1 MAKLLPTSLQQ
12 PHIQAFDDLV
22 SGRLDALPIEAVLVY
37 IIDMVNAEALP
48 YLAEQFDILG
58 IKGYIYATTEEQ
70 KRDVVRAAIELHR
83 YKGTPWAIKEALSKI
98 GLVVNRIEEGV
109 GNRTFYNGVYNR
121 NGSRTRGSAGHWAF
135 FRVYLNTA
143 LNTVVSASQ
152 ITEAVAIIN
161 EYKNVRSWLY
171 DITVEVTNI
180 NDTLSITDS
189 IGIDAGVTAADDFGT
204 YYNGLYTRNGTR
216 LRANIADVISTDV
229 TTLDPDAY
237 AFILAAGLTSSVLH
251 TAINDLV
258 LELKAQSLWVKLQAI
273 YPMVGGTVAS
283 HKFNLK
289 NPLDTNAAFRLAFVG
304 GWTHS
309 ATGATP
315 NGGNAYANT
324 YYTPATHGAAASQH
338 ISYYSR
344 TNTSGVYIDIGCG
357 GTAVSSGGGQLYI
370 APNISGVAF
379 RAVNITGNTSST
391 VAINTAAMFIAS
403 RTDATFFRLHRN
415 ATQLYNDGGFPNT
428 ASNRPIYIGARN
440 NNGTADAYSNR
451 ECAWAS
457 IGEGL
462 TAAEAVTLNTI
473 VSVFQ
478 TALGR
483 NI

>member
-22 SGRLDALPIEAVLVY
+22 SGRFDALPIEAVLVY

-143 LNTVVSASQ
+143 LNTVVSAAQFS
-152 ITEAVAIIN
+152 EAVDIIN

-180 NDTLSITDS
+180 NDTLSISDS
-189 IGIDAGVTAADDFGT
+189 VGTDAGVTAADDFGT

-216 LRANIADVISTDV
+216 LRANIADTVSTL
-229 TTLDPDAY
+229 TQALDTDAY
-237 AFILAAGLTSSVLH
+237 AFIVAAGISDQTQQDAL
-251 TAINDLV
+251 NELV
-258 LELKAQSLWVKLQAI
+258 LELKAQSLWAKIQAI
-273 YPMVGGTVAS
+273 YPMVGGSAAA
-283 HKFNLK
+283 HKYNLK
-289 NPLDTNAAFRLAFVG
+289 NPLDTNAAFRLLFVG
-304 GWTHS
+304 SWTHG

-315 NGGNAYANT
+315 NGINAYANT
-324 YYTPATHGAAASQH
+324 FYTPSVNGALTSQH

-344 TNTSGVYIDIGCG
+344 SNASGAYIEMGVTG
-357 GTAVSSGGGQLYI
+357 SASSAGEGQLYVS
-370 APNISGVAF
+370 PNVSGTAF
-379 RAVNITGNTSST
+379 KAVNTTGNASST
-391 VAINTAAMFIAS
+391 GINAAAYFIAS
-403 RTDATFFRLHRN
+403 RSNATFFRLHRN
-415 ATQLYNDGGFPNT
+415 GVQVFNDSGIPNT
-428 ASNRPIYIGARN
+428 ISNKNIYMGARN
-440 NNGTADAYSNR
+440 NNGTASAFSTR
-451 ECAWAS
+451 ECGFATV
-457 IGEGL
+457 GEGL
-462 TAAEAVTLNTI
+462 TAVEAVTLNTI
-473 VSVFQ
+473 VQSFL
-478 TALGR
+478 TTLGR
-483 NI
+483 